1 MQSQDSFYERRP
13 WSSSREQQVTDH
25 LREWTDMPAGTIRR
39 LPPPVPNVGR
49 PAVRNTTKPGGKP
62 YVIGIDDIVR
72 LDDIYPGARID
83 YSGRQSGYSS
93 TEQPAM
99 GVI

>member
-1 MQSQDSFYERRP
+1 MLTQDSYYAPRP
-13 WSSSREQQVTDH
+13 WSTSREQQLTDY
-25 LREWTDMPAGTIRR
+25 LREWIDIPTDRIRQ
-39 LPPPVPNVGR
+39 LAPPVPNVGK

-72 LDDIYPGARID
+72 LDDIYPGSRID

-93 TEQPAM
+93 TEQPAL